1 MVEVTR
7 TSSVEPA
14 TATDPQTRQHDHE
27 EDTGQGGEEEARPQW
42 RSVHQIHDV
51 AQIMG
56 IPTSELTP
64 RVEEALTIIV
74 GEFDRTRSD
83 LERERERVGYFQ
95 ELSDRDSVVPV
106 SNKRALMRDLGR
118 LINRAAHTRTVS
130 SLVVFSIRGLER
142 IRAAKG
148 LAEAEAVLTKVAGT
162 LSGGLRG
169 SDVLA
174 YLGGADFGVILTL
187 SEGRQAEDKA
197 ADLATRID
205 GTLQVMSGNE
215 ARVGWGLTPFQA
227 GDEPE
232 AILVKADVDLR
243 RRAGRQA

>member
-14 TATDPQTRQHDHE
+14 TAADPQTRQHDHE
-27 EDTGQGGEEEARPQW
+27 DDAGQGGEEEGLPKW
-42 RSVHQIHDV
+42 RSPHQIHDV

-74 GEFDRTRSD
+74 GEFDRTRSE

-95 ELSDRDSVVPV
+95 ELSDRDSVVPIV
-106 SNKRALMRDLGR
+106 NKRALMRDLGR

-130 SLVVFSIRGLER
+130 SLVMFSIRGLEQL
-142 IRAAKG
+142 RAAKG
-148 LAEAEAVLTKVAGT
+148 LAEAETVLAKVAGT
-162 LSGGLRG
+162 LLSGVRG
-169 SDVLA
+169 SDVPA

-197 ADLATRID
+197 EDLCTRIA
-205 GTLQVMSGNE
+205 GTLQLMSGDGWS
-215 ARVGWGLTPFQA
+215 VGWGIAPFQA
-227 GDEPE
+227 GDDPD
-232 AILVKADVDLR
+232 AILAQADTDLR
-243 RRAGRQA
+243 RRVGRQA